1 MHDRILCSRC
11 GKGAFYL
18 QPYSGNSFC
27 RRCYTQALE
36 KRVRDHINKRRLLR
50 PNDRIAVAVSGGK
63 DSVSLLHILVQIEEE
78 FPKSELVAISI
89 DEGIEGYRSEAL
101 EVAAKNAA
109 ELGVEH
115 HILSFESIYGHSLEE
130 IAQIAPKRGKLS
142 ICAYCGILR
151 RKALNVLAKK
161 VDASV
166 IVTAHN
172 LDDEAQSILMSVLR
186 GGVNL
191 IVQKQSEVDSFVRL
205 AKPFSSI
212 PEREIVLYAYLKGIC
227 YQSIPCPYAGTS
239 LRNDTRVFL
248 DIMEEKHPG
257 MKFNV
262 QATFRHLQLMS
273 GSKRMRGG
281 IQVCKSCGESSFSV
295 LCRSCQVLQDLGLSK

>member
-1 MHDRILCSRC
+1 MGDTILCSRC
-11 GKGAFYL
+11 GRGAFYL

-27 RRCYTQALE
+27 RRCYIQALE
-36 KRVRDHINKRRLLR
+36 KRVRDHINQQRLLR

-78 FPKSELVAISI
+78 FPKAELVAVSI

-101 EVAAKNAA
+101 EIAAKNAA
-109 ELGVEH
+109 KLGVEH
-115 HILSFESIYGHSLEE
+115 HILSFESIYGHRLEE
-130 IAQIAPKRGKLS
+130 IAQIALTRGKFS

-166 IVTAHN
+166 LVTAHN
-172 LDDEAQSILMSVLR
+172 LDDEAQSVLMSIVR
-186 GGVNL
+186 GDANL
-191 IVQKQSEVDSFVRL
+191 FVQQQSQVDSFVRR

-212 PEREIVLYAYLKGIC
+212 PEREVVLYAYLRGIC
-227 YQSIPCPYAGTS
+227 FQSISCPYAGTS
-239 LRNDTRVFL
+239 LRNDARVFL

-262 QATFRHLQLMS
+262 QATLRHLQLMK
-273 GSKRMRGG
+273 GSKGGG
-281 IQVCKSCGESSFSV
+281 IQVCESCGEPSSTV
-295 LCRSCQVLQDLGLSK
+295 LCRSCQVLQELGLSQ

>member
-1 MHDRILCSRC
+1 MGDTILCSRC
-11 GKGAFYL
+11 GRGAFYL

-36 KRVRDHINKRRLLR
+36 KRVRGHINQRRLLR

-63 DSVSLLHILVQIEEE
+63 DSVSLLHILVQIEKE
-78 FPKSELVAISI
+78 FPKAELVAVSI
-89 DEGIEGYRSEAL
+89 DEGIEGYRNEAL
-101 EVAAKNAA
+101 EIAAKNASK
-109 ELGVEH
+109 LGVEH
-115 HILSFESIYGHSLEE
+115 HVLSFESIYGHRLEE
-130 IAQIAPKRGKLS
+130 IAQIALTRGKFS

-166 IVTAHN
+166 LVTGHN
-172 LDDEAQSILMSVLR
+172 LDDEAQSVLMSIVR
-186 GGVNL
+186 GDANL
-191 IVQKQSEVDSFVRL
+191 FVRQQSQVDSFVRR

-212 PEREIVLYAYLKGIC
+212 PEREVVLYAYLKGIC
-227 YQSIPCPYAGTS
+227 FQSIPCPYAGTS
-239 LRNDTRVFL
+239 LRNDARVFL

-262 QATFRHLQLMS
+262 QATIRRLQLMK
-273 GSKRMRGG
+273 GRKGG
-281 IQVCKSCGESSFSV
+281 EIQVCESCGEPSSTV
-295 LCRSCQVLQDLGLSK
+295 LCRSCKVLQELDLSQ